1 MISTGLFLSFQSPIA
16 IPGVNNV
23 DFLRLACNARRK
35 AKGEPELD
43 PLEFYAYLT
52 PKVMLIHNGS
62 SFHLLLVGG
71 TEDGSEFSE
80 PEC

>member
-1 MISTGLFLSFQSPIA
+1 MSFQAPIA

-35 AKGEPELD
+35 AKGEAELD

-52 PKVMLIHNGS
+52 PKVHLSQQFLMNSLWFMTVGS
-62 SFHLLLVGG
+62 SK
-71 TEDGSEFSE
+71 DGSKLSE
-80 PEC
+80 QECQ